1 MTGKWRLLD
10 LDYRDK
16 VFQTILTLLEEK
28 DWAWQSVPL
37 QGCCDMLAELE
48 PSFIIQHCLDT
59 YGTRHTT
66 EQVVTYELMEDKVCQ
81 FFAEL
86 LLRPA
91 GRVSENW
98 LTA

>member
-1 MTGKWRLLD
+1 MLGKWRLLD

-16 VFQTILTLLEEK
+16 VFQTILNLLEEK

-37 QGCCDMLAELE
+37 QECCDMLAELE
-48 PSFIIQHCLDT
+48 PSFIVEHCLKM
-59 YGTRHTT
+59 YGVQHTT
-66 EQVVTYELMEDKVCQ
+66 ADGLVVCELMEDKVCQ

-91 GRVSENW
+91 GRVS
-98 LTA
+98 TYT